1 MTDKTDIEL
10 LSELKISKDKIYDT
24 ATLIQLGSNAN
35 GTRMDVIYEAMELY
49 ALAALALKEK
59 QMQGELTRL
68 KQFDGNDDH
77 PENRCQKCT
86 GRNLHNWYADNDTW
100 NKVVGD
106 KFNQLCP
113 NCFTELA
120 KEVGIDPAA
129 WRLSMEGDLP
139 EVDILRDQNFH
150 LKERLYQLQNQ
161 LSDLSDEYEL
171 HLCKKCLHPKA
182 MLCPG
187 EYQCINTECK

>member
-1 MTDKTDIEL
+1 MKDKTDIEL
-10 LSELKISKDKIYDT
+10 LAEILNDRQRSVMKQNVYSVP
-24 ATLIQLGSNAN
+24 LIFTQDQVLHAF
-35 GTRMDVIYEAMELY
+35 
-49 ALAALALKEK
+49 ALKEK
-59 QMQGELTRL
+59 QMQGEINRL
-68 KQFDGNDDH
+68 KLFDGNDDH
-77 PENRCQKCT
+77 PENRCQRCT
-86 GRNLHNWYADNDTW
+86 GRNLHNWYADNETW

-120 KEVGIDPAA
+120 KEAGIDPAA

-150 LKERLYQLQNQ
+150 LNERLYQLQNQ

-171 HLCKKCLHPKA
+171 NLCKKCLHPKA
-182 MLCPG
+182 MLYPG
-187 EYQCINTECK
+187 EYQCVNTGCNS